1 MGVAVMDRV
10 LVAEDSFALSNL
22 LSFVLKNAGF
32 KVTQHHTGTSAMES
46 AVSEEFDAILL
57 DEQMPGML
65 GTEVLAAL
73 RSSGPN
79 KETPVIL
86 CTAKTHELDLEQIC
100 DEMDVTDVFHKPF
113 SPKDLVSRLKEVL
126 HPTECA

>member
-1 MGVAVMDRV
+1 MDRV

-22 LSFVLKNAGF
+22 LSFVLTNAGF
-32 KVTQHHTGTSAMES
+32 QVTQQHTGTGAMEC

-57 DEQMPGML
+57 DQQMPGML

-79 KETPVIL
+79 KRTPVIL

-100 DEMDVTDVFHKPF
+100 EEMNVTDVFHKPF
-113 SPKDLVSRLKEVL
+113 SPKDLVSRLKEEL